1 MSGIKMDFIND
12 FLQIDYDK
20 TIKGLCKYA
29 EQNEMYCNMA
39 PALDA
44 LMQYKNHNIVAND
57 RYGSDEL
64 KFRVFGFD
72 ELKFRINKCIDDSE
86 VRKHFGINKNLNIVK
101 EFDSLVNVDIG
112 KSYREDFISLK
123 AGVIMK
129 PLDVVGEVEA
139 LIRAGIFYEHDLTVD
154 DFEDPQKLEKMYLSF
169 DVVLSEDEAYIQAEV
184 RNSLGRS
191 CSRFNL
197 SEEEVKSLYEMVFE
211 KTHEDRTFAYRL
223 ANDYLTENAEYA
235 DYELVEDSYEYDDG
249 YMIVY
254 YADEAHEDEIG
265 HTCIDLKHLE
275 NHIPIGFPCRKFS
288 YKNENVHINKNNKE
302 KKER

>member
-1 MSGIKMDFIND
+1 MSDIKMDFIND

-44 LMQYKNHNIVAND
+44 LMQYKNHNIVAVDKYWNHPID
-57 RYGSDEL
+57 
-64 KFRVFGFD
+64 FD

-86 VRKHFGINKNLNIVK
+86 VRKHFGINKDLNIVK

-112 KSYREDFISLK
+112 KSYREDFISLT

-154 DFEDPQKLEKMYLSF
+154 DFEDPQKLEKIYLSF
-169 DVVLSEDEAYIQAEV
+169 DVVLSENEAYIQAEV
-184 RNSLGRS
+184 RNPLGRS

-197 SEEEVKSLYEMVFE
+197 SEEEVKSLY
-211 KTHEDRTFAYRL
+211 
-223 ANDYLTENAEYA
+223 
-235 DYELVEDSYEYDDG
+235 
-249 YMIVY
+249 
-254 YADEAHEDEIG
+254 
-265 HTCIDLKHLE
+265 
-275 NHIPIGFPCRKFS
+275 
-288 YKNENVHINKNNKE
+288 
-302 KKER
+302 